1 MNGDVVSGWNIQVP
15 EVSGVLNQVH
25 GHIGDEDAT
34 TGLTGNM
41 TDLGGCLEEV
51 STHAASAPIGIALA
65 EFAEHYF
72 GVLGEAVGLGA
83 SAVSGASEATL
94 YYVEGNHAMAAQAQ
108 ANAGQIPD

>member
-1 MNGDVVSGWNIQVP
+1 MPGWNIQVP

-25 GHIGDEDAT
+25 DHIGDEDAT
-34 TGLTGNM
+34 TGLTGTM
-41 TDLGGCLEEV
+41 TNLAERLEEV

-72 GVLGEAVGLGA
+72 GVLGQTVGLAA
-83 SAVSGASEATL
+83 SAVSGAGEATL
-94 YYVEGNHAMAAQAQ
+94 FYVQGNDAMAAQSQ